1 MRIFSALLCC
11 FVLTCTVIAQT
22 NDTTQT
28 PSASMSAQAPT
39 TPAPQPMPQAPSA
52 TAISESKDNRLFL
65 PTGWLY
71 GYGQWEFAPPHNE
84 PDPGL
89 CAPNAGQPQYGG
101 VNAPCNKFARYL
113 LSGNF
118 VFHPFGRTILHT
130 LKFEWNPTLAFGKNL
145 PHTLYT
151 WDWNWIGM
159 EHGWVAAVD
168 LPKRFDVRMTQHF
181 IWAPQYN
188 NLGPAYIGGNGPW
201 GRYLT
206 IGVRK
211 TFGTYRDYYGAQPW
225 K

>member
-1 MRIFSALLCC
+1 MKIFSILLCC
-11 FVLTCTVIAQT
+11 FAFPCAVFAQT
-22 NDTTQT
+22 TSDTQPPPASVSAQTSQATPET
-28 PSASMSAQAPT
+28 PSASK
-39 TPAPQPMPQAPSA
+39 PAAGNN
-52 TAISESKDNRLFL
+52 DNRLFL
-65 PTGWLY
+65 PTGWIY
-71 GYGQWEFAPPHNE
+71 GYGQFDLAPPHNE

-113 LSGNF
+113 MSGNL

-130 LKFEWNPTLAFGKNL
+130 LKFEWSPTLAFGKNL

-159 EHGWVAAVD
+159 EHSWVAAVD
-168 LPKRFDVRMTQHF
+168 LPKRFDIRMTQHF
-181 IWAPQYN
+181 IWVPQYS

-206 IGVRK
+206 FGVRK
-211 TFGTYRDYYGAQPW
+211 TFGTYRDYEGPQPW

>member
-1 MRIFSALLCC
+1 MKILFAVVCC
-11 FVLTCTVIAQT
+11 LAFTLAGFAQT
-22 NDTTQT
+22 DAKAYAQNSGSAESSQSTPEAT
-28 PSASMSAQAPT
+28 PSSGS
-39 TPAPQPMPQAPSA
+39 SNR
-52 TAISESKDNRLFL
+52 DNRLLL
-65 PTGWLY
+65 PTGWIY
-71 GYGQWEFAPPHNE
+71 GYGQFDIAPPHNE

-89 CAPNAGQPQYGG
+89 CAPNAGQPQFGG

-118 VFHPFGRTILHT
+118 VAHPFGRTFLHMVK
-130 LKFEWNPTLAFGKNL
+130 LEWSPTLAFGKNL

-159 EHGWVAAVD
+159 EHSWVAAVD
-168 LPKRFDVRMTQHF
+168 LPKRFDIRMTQHF
-181 IWAPQYN
+181 IWVPQYT

-211 TFGTYRDYYGAQPW
+211 SFGTYRDYYGPQPLR
-225 K
+225 

>member
-1 MRIFSALLCC
+1 MRILSILLCC
-11 FVLTCTVIAQT
+11 FAFVCASLSQASDTSQPSTSSLSAQT
-22 NDTTQT
+22 SQA
-28 PSASMSAQAPT
+28 ASQPLPAPPAPT
-39 TPAPQPMPQAPSA
+39 SA
-52 TAISESKDNRLFL
+52 SESKDNRLFF

-71 GYGQWEFAPPHNE
+71 GYGQFDLAPPHNE

-118 VFHPFGRTILHT
+118 VFHPFGRTLLHVV
-130 LKFEWNPTLAFGKNL
+130 KFEWNPTMAFGKNL

-159 EHGWVAAVD
+159 ENSWVAAVD
-168 LPKRFDVRMTQHF
+168 LPKRFDIRMTQHF
-181 IWAPQYN
+181 LWTPQYT

-206 IGVRK
+206 FGVRK
-211 TFGTYRDYYGAQPW
+211 TFGTYRDYYGASPI

>member
-1 MRIFSALLCC
+1 MKILSALFCC
-11 FVLTCTVIAQT
+11 FAFLGTLIAQT
-22 NDTTQT
+22 TDTTQPPT
-28 PSASMSAQAPT
+28 ASVSAQAS
-39 TPAPQPMPQAPSA
+39 QPMPQAPSA
-52 TAISESKDNRLFL
+52 TAASESKDNRLSL

-71 GYGQWEFAPPHNE
+71 GHGQFDLASEYNE
-84 PDPGL
+84 HDPGL
-89 CAPNAGQPQYGG
+89 CAPNAGQQQYGG

-130 LKFEWNPTLAFGKNL
+130 LKFEWSPTLAFGKNL

-159 EHGWVAAVD
+159 EHSWVAAVD
-168 LPKRFDVRMTQHF
+168 LPKRFDIRMTQHF
-181 IWAPQYN
+181 IWAPQYS

-201 GRYLT
+201 GRYVT
-206 IGVRK
+206 FGVRK
-211 TFGTYRDYYGAQPW
+211 SFGTYRDYYGPSPI

>member
-1 MRIFSALLCC
+1 MKILSILLCC
-11 FVLTCTVIAQT
+11 FVFACASFAQT
-22 NDTTQT
+22 SDTTQ
-28 PSASMSAQAPT
+28 PSAATLSAQTTQT
-39 TPAPQPMPQAPSA
+39 TPEAPSA
-52 TAISESKDNRLFL
+52 TPASSSSDRNHRLLL

-130 LKFEWNPTLAFGKNL
+130 LKFEWDPTLAFGKNL

-168 LPKRFDVRMTQHF
+168 LPKRFDIRMTQHF
-181 IWAPQYN
+181 IWVPQYS

-211 TFGTYRDYYGAQPW
+211 TFGTYRDYYGASPI

>member
-1 MRIFSALLCC
+1 MKILLSVFCSAA
-11 FVLTCTVIAQT
+11 LTCAAFAQST
-22 NDTTQT
+22 NDN
-28 PSASMSAQAPT
+28 PPASSSVSAET
-39 TPAPQPMPQAPSA
+39 PQAPSA
-52 TAISESKDNRLFL
+52 SAPATSSSSGSRDNRLFL

-71 GYGQWEFAPPHNE
+71 GYGQFDIAPPHNE

-89 CAPNAGQPQYGG
+89 CAPNAGQPMYGG

-118 VFHPFGRTILHT
+118 VFHPFGRTLLHVI
-130 LKFEWNPTLAFGKNL
+130 KFEWSPTLAFGKNL

-151 WDWNWIGM
+151 WDWNWVGM
-159 EHGWVAAVD
+159 ENSWVAAVD
-168 LPKRFDVRMTQHF
+168 LPMKFDIRMTQHF
-181 IWAPQYN
+181 LWTPQYT

>member
-1 MRIFSALLCC
+1 MRILSTLLCC
-11 FVLTCTVIAQT
+11 FAFACAAFSQAS
-22 NDTTQT
+22 DTTQPSTSSVSSQTAQST
-28 PSASMSAQAPT
+28 PE
-39 TPAPQPMPQAPSA
+39 APSA
-52 TAISESKDNRLFL
+52 ASTPSSTSRDNRLLL

-130 LKFEWNPTLAFGKNL
+130 LKFEWSPTLAFGKNL

-159 EHGWVAAVD
+159 EHGWVAAID
-168 LPKRFDVRMTQHF
+168 LPKRFDIRMTQHF
-181 IWAPQYN
+181 IWVPQYN

-206 IGVRK
+206 FGVRK

>member
-1 MRIFSALLCC
+1 MKILSTLLLCFAFAC
-11 FVLTCTVIAQT
+11 AAFSQT
-22 NDTTQT
+22 NDNTQP
-28 PSASMSAQAPT
+28 PSNASVSAET
-39 TPAPQPMPQAPSA
+39 TPNAPQAPA
-52 TAISESKDNRLFL
+52 PTPETTSKDNRLFF
-65 PTGWLY
+65 PTGWIY
-71 GYGQWEFAPPHNE
+71 GWGQFDLAPPHNE

-118 VFHPFGRTILHT
+118 VVHPFGKTILHVI
-130 LKFEWNPTLAFGKNL
+130 KFEYNPTMAFGKNL

-159 EHGWVAAVD
+159 ENSWVAAVD
-168 LPKRFDVRMTQHF
+168 LPKRFDIRMTQHF
-181 IWAPQYN
+181 LWTPQYT
-188 NLGPAYIGGNGPW
+188 NLGSAYIGGNGPW

-206 IGVRK
+206 FGVRK
-211 TFGTYRDYYGAQPW
+211 SFGTYRDYNGPTPI

>member
-1 MRIFSALLCC
+1 MRILSILVCC
-11 FVLTCTVIAQT
+11 FAFACPALAQT
-22 NDTTQT
+22 NDTTQPPPGASVSAETT
-28 PSASMSAQAPT
+28 PNAPQPP
-39 TPAPQPMPQAPSA
+39 TPAPA
-52 TAISESKDNRLFL
+52 TTSKDNRLFF
-65 PTGWLY
+65 PTGWIY
-71 GYGQWEFAPPHNE
+71 GWGQFDLAPPHNE

-101 VNAPCNKFARYL
+101 VDAPCNKFARYL

-118 VFHPFGRTILHT
+118 VVHPFGKTILHVI
-130 LKFEWNPTLAFGKNL
+130 KFEYNPTMAFGKNL

-159 EHGWVAAVD
+159 ENSWVAAVD
-168 LPKRFDVRMTQHF
+168 LPKKFDIRMTQHF
-181 IWAPQYN
+181 LWTPQYT

-206 IGVRK
+206 FGVRK
-211 TFGTYRDYYGAQPW
+211 TFGTYRDYNGPQPW

>member
-1 MRIFSALLCC
+1 MKILSILICCLVLSCALFAQSTGGTEPPQASVSAQTSSAL
-11 FVLTCTVIAQT
+11 
-22 NDTTQT
+22 
-28 PSASMSAQAPT
+28 PEG
-39 TPAPQPMPQAPSA
+39 PAAPSSS
-52 TAISESKDNRLFL
+52 ISSNHDNRFLL

-71 GYGQWEFAPPHNE
+71 GYGQFDLAPPHNE

-113 LSGNF
+113 MSGNL
-118 VFHPFGRTILHT
+118 VFHPFGRTLLRT
-130 LKFEWNPTLAFGKNL
+130 LKFEWSPTLAFGKNL

-159 EHGWVAAVD
+159 EHSWVVAVD
-168 LPKRFDVRMTQHF
+168 LPKRFDFRVTQHF

-211 TFGTYRDYYGAQPW
+211 SFGTYRDYYGPQPI

>member
-1 MRIFSALLCC
+1 MKFLCTLLCC
-11 FVLTCTVIAQT
+11 VVLACAVC
-22 NDTTQT
+22 
-28 PSASMSAQAPT
+28 AQANGDAQPAQASVSSAT
-39 TPAPQPMPQAPSA
+39 SQATPETSAPAPAS
-52 TAISESKDNRLFL
+52 SSSDRDNRLFF
-65 PTGWLY
+65 PTGWIY
-71 GYGQWEFAPPHNE
+71 GYGQFDIGPPHNE

-118 VFHPFGRTILHT
+118 VVHPFGRTLLHVV
-130 LKFEWNPTLAFGKNL
+130 KFEWSPTMAFGKNL

-159 EHGWVAAVD
+159 ENSWVAAVD
-168 LPKRFDVRMTQHF
+168 LPKKFDFRMTQHF
-181 IWAPQYN
+181 LWTPQYR

-206 IGVRK
+206 FGVRK
-211 TFGTYRDYYGAQPW
+211 TFGTYRDYYGPQPW

>member
-1 MRIFSALLCC
+1 MRILSILLCC
-11 FVLTCTVIAQT
+11 FAFASALFAQT
-22 NDTTQT
+22 TDTTPP
-28 PSASMSAQAPT
+28 PSASVSAET
-39 TPAPQPMPQAPSA
+39 TPAAPQAPVPASA
-52 TAISESKDNRLFL
+52 PSSSSRDNRLFF
-65 PTGWLY
+65 PTGWIY
-71 GYGQWEFAPPHNE
+71 GYGQFDLAPPHNE

-101 VNAPCNKFARYL
+101 VDAPCNKFARYL

-118 VFHPFGRTILHT
+118 VVHPFGRTILHVI
-130 LKFEWNPTLAFGKNL
+130 KFEWSPTMAFGKNL

-159 EHGWVAAVD
+159 ENSWVAAVD
-168 LPKRFDVRMTQHF
+168 LPKRFDIRMTQHF
-181 IWAPQYN
+181 LWTPQYT

-206 IGVRK
+206 FGVRK
-211 TFGTYRDYYGAQPW
+211 TFGTYRDYNGPTPI